1 MARKALK
8 LKWQDALD
16 LKVRTEHRG
25 PVVTNYQLAVY
36 LIELLNKGDY
46 VNRPLIMPRR
56 PLDRPMVFDAR
67 RALVKRGLLV
77 QDRSLP
83 NTMLRFPDRKNT
95 EPTELVC
102 AVDPFGHLAYLS
114 SMDFHGLTN
123 RQPKVIYY
131 LTPAPV
137 AWKRLAEDKMRRDLG
152 TMFELFEK
160 QQLPELRHSKF
171 EKIDGTVLEE
181 IRAKE
186 LGGGWRH
193 ARDGAIRVTTLGRT
207 FLDML
212 RRPDLC
218 GGIRHVLEVFEEHAK
233 LHLSTIITEFNQ
245 NGTKIDRVRAGYI
258 IDERCHIS
266 DPRVEAWKADA
277 VRGGSRKLDF
287 EQPYAPNF
295 SEKWCLSLNV

>member
-1 MARKALK
+1 MAKKALK
-8 LKWQDALD
+8 IKWQDALD

-36 LIELLNKGDY
+36 LIELLEKAEY

-56 PLDRPMVFDAR
+56 PLDRPMVSDAR

-77 QDRSLP
+77 QDRLLP
-83 NTMLRFPDRKNT
+83 NTMLRFPDRKNV
-95 EPTELVC
+95 EPTEILC
-102 AVDPFGHLAYLS
+102 SVDPFGHIAYLS
-114 SMDFHGLTN
+114 SMAFHGLTN

-131 LTPAPV
+131 LTPEPSV
-137 AWKRLAEDKMRRDLG
+137 WKQLAEDRMKRDLG
-152 TMFELFEK
+152 LLFETFERLK
-160 QQLPELRHSKF
+160 LPELRHSKF
-171 EKIDGTVLEE
+171 EKIDGMVLEE

-186 LGGGWRH
+186 MGGGWRN

-218 GGIRHVLEVFEEHAK
+218 GGIRHVLEVYEEHAK
-233 LHLSTIITEFNQ
+233 MHLSTIVAELNQ
-245 NGTKIDRVRAGYI
+245 NGTKIDKVRAGYI
-258 IDERCHIS
+258 LDERCQIS
-266 DPRVEAWKADA
+266 DQRIEAWTAHA

-287 EQPYAPNF
+287 QQPYAPTF
-295 SEKWCLSLNV
+295 SEKWCLSINV